1 MPLQI
6 RRGTDAERQLLA
18 VPLADGELLWTTDL
32 KQLFV
37 GDGVTLAQNAS
48 PVVGYNDENAQ
59 DAASS
64 LLTHSNHTGLTFTY
78 NDTTGQVLGV
88 VDISNESINDLSDV
102 DTTGIANGDLLVYNS
117 TSGNFETGSA
127 ITATL
132 TGNVTGNVD
141 GDLTGS
147 VFSDNSTKIIDG
159 ITGEIFGDVTGN
171 VDGDLTGSVFSDN
184 STKIIDGITGEIF
197 GDVTGN
203 VTGNLTGNVTGNL
216 LSSDGTLVLDSGTD
230 GTDAVFPGNITFNN
244 PVTINDG
251 LDVSNTLRSNGLLL
265 AEAGVVGDLQGSVF
279 GDDSSI
285 IVDGITGDVNAINL
299 NTSSILATGNLLNIS
314 SEDGSSPLD
323 VRLLGNEEAANISL
337 FRTANTDI
345 AGVDQFHA
353 RIQMGRSDPIN
364 GEVRQSLIFTSEL
377 GLFFSYN
384 SENNFSA
391 SNYAMSLRENGLG
404 IGPGIPTVS
413 EALDVVGNIVATG
426 SITSSSI
433 TLDNNSI
440 RTINTNDNLQLSA
453 SGSGTV
459 QLDVPTQ
466 ITVGSAGGA
475 DAVPASPDIYF
486 KINVDGTDYVVP
498 GFAVS

>member
-132 TGNVTGNVD
+132 TGN
-141 GDLTGS
+141 
-147 VFSDNSTKIIDG
+147 
-159 ITGEIFGDVTGN
+159 VTGN